1 MELDSAYA
9 PADSHVAAKVLDGEL
24 IVINLDTGYY
34 YASAGTG
41 VAIWQQIEAGASLRQ
56 VVAALVERYD
66 VAADRAERDA
76 RAFVE
81 KLALETLLVETGPAG
96 PSRGNVPIDRNG
108 AAAKL
113 PYAAPE
119 LVKYDDMAEQFAM
132 DPPLVAKQRV

>member
-1 MELDSAYA
+1 MELDSAFA
-9 PADSHVAAKVLDGEL
+9 PADSRVAAKVLDGEL

-34 YASAGTG
+34 YASTGTG

-56 VVAALVERYD
+56 VIVTLVSQYD
-66 VAADRAERDA
+66 VTAERAERDA

-81 KLALETLLVETGPAG
+81 KLALETLLIP
-96 PSRGNVPIDRNG
+96 
-108 AAAKL
+108 AAAGANPMSPGERTDGKL

-132 DPPLVAKQRV
+132 DPPLVAKSRA